1 MAEVMNSSG
10 GVATSVVDKN
20 NDYQALVKKCFN
32 DLLTLLDSKMDDL
45 DKRNVQLAFE
55 IAFEAHQSQK
65 RQTGEPYILHPIEVA
80 RICVEEIGLGATS
93 VICALLH
100 DVVEDT
106 TVTLQEIR
114 NKFGEKGD
122 RIATIVDGLT
132 KLDIEDANVNK
143 QTENF
148 RKVLGTLISDVRV
161 VLIKMADRLHN
172 MRTLEAMSPIK
183 QIKIASETSFIYAP
197 LAGRLGLYK
206 IKTEFD
212 DLCMKIVDSENYQYI
227 AKKINETKKARQEYI
242 ERFIK
247 PVEAQLL
254 EETNFKFRITGR
266 PKSISSIHNKIKKK
280 KVAFEQIYDLFAIRV
295 ILDLGEQAT
304 EAYER
309 MCCWQVYAIV
319 SNIYTALPERTKDF
333 INLPKSNGY
342 QSLHTTVVGPDG
354 RFIEVQIRTERMNEI
369 AERGFAAHWKYK
381 GVSSKSD
388 VYDVWL
394 ESIRDILEDNNTN
407 SLELVYDFK
416 NSLFQDEVHVFTPKG
431 EMKRLPKGATA
442 LDFAYAI
449 HSDVGN
455 RCGLVVINNRIV
467 PISTE
472 LNNSDQVE
480 IVTKPNQKPSR
491 DWLQIV
497 TTAKAKNKIRTALKE
512 EQYKLAQLGKEMLE
526 RKLSHLKVNFEES
539 IELIIKYFDYKSVQ
553 DVYTDLFNQDIT
565 IAEIFRE
572 FKVEQR
578 KLVLKVA
585 QGEHPDS
592 NGHKPT
598 RQTSSKLGL
607 YINKEPAEQYKY
619 QLASCCNPVQGDQVF
634 AYITVNLGLKVH
646 RVSCQNAEYLMA
658 NYAHRI
664 MPAEWLMTSDSSF
677 IANLKITGIDTG
689 KGVIERMIN
698 EISNNL
704 GLNIRSFNISAP
716 NGYFKAELSL
726 MVQNIKQLSQAINS
740 IKNLENVNGVYRD

>member
-1 MAEVMNSSG
+1 MAEVMSG
-10 GVATSVVDKN
+10 GGVFATSAEEKDN
-20 NDYQALVKKCFN
+20 YYQVLVKERFN
-32 DLLTLLDSKMDDL
+32 SLLLLMDNKMDDV

-55 IAFEAHQSQK
+55 IALEAHKQQK
-65 RQTGEPYILHPIEVA
+65 RKTGEPYILHPIEVA

-100 DVVEDT
+100 DVVEDSS
-106 TVTLQEIR
+106 VTLQEISE
-114 NKFGEKGD
+114 KFGEKGE

-148 RKVLGTLISDVRV
+148 RKVLGTLINDVRV

-172 MRTLEAMSPIK
+172 MRTLEAMSPI
-183 QIKIASETSFIYAP
+183 QQVKIASETSFIYAP

-212 DLCMKIVDSENYQYI
+212 DLCMKIVDAENYQYV

-247 PVEAQLL
+247 PLKEQLSK
-254 EETNFKFRITGR
+254 ETNFKFRITGR
-266 PKSISSIHNKIKKK
+266 PKSISSIYNKIKKK

-295 ILDLGEQAT
+295 ILDLGDQVT

-354 RFIEVQIRTERMNEI
+354 RFVEVQIRTEQMNEI

-381 GVSSKSD
+381 GTSSQSD

-442 LDFAYAI
+442 LDFAYSI
-449 HSDVGN
+449 HSDIGN
-455 RCGLVVINNRIV
+455 QCGLVRINNRVV

-472 LNNSDQVE
+472 LKNSDQIE
-480 IVTKPNQKPSR
+480 IITKPNQKPSR
-491 DWLQIV
+491 DWLQMV
-497 TTAKAKNKIRTALKE
+497 TTTLAKNKIRSALKE
-512 EQYKLAQLGKEMLE
+512 EQHKLAQLGKEMLE

-539 IELIIKYFDYKSVQ
+539 IELLVKHFNYKSAQ
-553 DVYTDLFNQDIT
+553 DLYADLFNQDIT

-572 FKVEQR
+572 FKVEQG
-578 KLVLKVA
+578 KIVLKVA
-585 QGEHPDS
+585 QEEGTKVVPLA
-592 NGHKPT
+592 T

-634 AYITVNLGLKVH
+634 AYITVNSGLKVH

-664 MPAEWLMTSDSSF
+664 MPAEWLTTSDSSF
-677 IANLKITGIDTG
+677 IANLRITGIDTG
-689 KGVIERMIN
+689 TGVIERMIN

-704 GLNIRSFNISAP
+704 GLNIRSFTISAP

-726 MVQNIKQLSQAINS
+726 MVQNIKQLSRAINS

>member
-1 MAEVMNSSG
+1 MAEVMSG
-10 GVATSVVDKN
+10 GGVFATSAEEKDN
-20 NDYQALVKKCFN
+20 YYQVLVKERFN
-32 DLLTLLDSKMDDL
+32 SLLLLMDNKMDDV

-55 IAFEAHQSQK
+55 IALEAHKQQK
-65 RQTGEPYILHPIEVA
+65 RKTGEPYILHPIEVA

-100 DVVEDT
+100 DVVEDSS
-106 TVTLQEIR
+106 VTLQEISE
-114 NKFGEKGD
+114 KFGEKGE

-148 RKVLGTLISDVRV
+148 RKVLGTLINDVRV

-172 MRTLEAMSPIK
+172 MRTLEAMSPI
-183 QIKIASETSFIYAP
+183 QQVKIASETSFIYAP

-212 DLCMKIVDSENYQYI
+212 DLCMKIVDAENYQYV

-247 PVEAQLL
+247 PLKEQLSK
-254 EETNFKFRITGR
+254 ETNFKFRITGR
-266 PKSISSIHNKIKKK
+266 PKSISSIYNKIKKK

-295 ILDLGEQAT
+295 ILDLGDQVT

-354 RFIEVQIRTERMNEI
+354 RFVEVQIRTEQMNEI

-381 GVSSKSD
+381 GTSSQSD

-407 SLELVYDFK
+407 SLELLYDFK

-442 LDFAYAI
+442 LDFAYSI
-449 HSDVGN
+449 HSDIGN
-455 RCGLVVINNRIV
+455 QCGLVRINNRVV

-472 LNNSDQVE
+472 LKNSDQIE
-480 IVTKPNQKPSR
+480 IITKPNQKPSR
-491 DWLQIV
+491 DWLQMV
-497 TTAKAKNKIRTALKE
+497 TTTLAKNKIRSALKE

-539 IELIIKYFDYKSVQ
+539 IELLVKHFNYKSAQ
-553 DVYTDLFNQDIT
+553 DLYADLFNQDIT

-572 FKVEQR
+572 FKVEQG
-578 KLVLKVA
+578 KIVFKVA
-585 QGEHPDS
+585 QEEGTKVVPLA
-592 NGHKPT
+592 T

-634 AYITVNLGLKVH
+634 AYITVNSGLKVH

-664 MPAEWLMTSDSSF
+664 MPAEWLTTSDSSF
-677 IANLKITGIDTG
+677 IANLRITGIDTG
-689 KGVIERMIN
+689 TGVIERMIN

-704 GLNIRSFNISAP
+704 GLNIRSFTISAP

-726 MVQNIKQLSQAINS
+726 MVQNIKQLSRAINS

>member
-10 GVATSVVDKN
+10 SVATPAEDEN
-20 NDYQALVKKCFN
+20 NDYQALVKKRFN
-32 DLLTLLDSKMDDL
+32 SLLTLLDNKMDDL
-45 DKRNVQLAFE
+45 DRRNVQLAFE
-55 IAFEAHQSQK
+55 IALEAHQPQK
-65 RQTGEPYILHPIEVA
+65 RKTGEPYILHPIEVA

-114 NKFGEKGD
+114 KKFGEKGE

-132 KLDIEDANVNK
+132 KLDIEDANLNK

-148 RKVLGTLISDVRV
+148 RKVLGTLMNDVRV

-212 DLCMKIVDSENYQYI
+212 DLCMKIVDPENYQYV

-247 PVEAQLL
+247 PVEEQLL

-381 GVSSKSD
+381 GTSSKSD

-442 LDFAYAI
+442 LDFAYSI

-455 RCGLVVINNRIV
+455 QCALVKINNRIV

-472 LNNSDQVE
+472 LKNSDQVE
-480 IVTKPNQKPSR
+480 ITTKPNQKPSR
-491 DWLQIV
+491 DWLQMV
-497 TTAKAKNKIRTALKE
+497 TTARAKNKIRTALKE
-512 EQYKLAQLGKEMLE
+512 EQHKLAQLGKEMLE

-539 IELIIKYFDYKSVQ
+539 IELIAKHFEYKSVQ
-553 DVYTDLFNQDIT
+553 DLYTDLFSQDIT
-565 IAEIFRE
+565 VAEIFRE
-572 FKVEQR
+572 FKVEQS
-578 KLVLKVA
+578 KLILKVA
-585 QGEHPDS
+585 QGENTNS
-592 NGHKPT
+592 GVVKPT
-598 RQTSSKLGL
+598 RQASSKLGL

-634 AYITVNLGLKVH
+634 AYITINSGLKVH

-664 MPAEWLMTSDSSF
+664 MPAEWLTTSDSSF

-726 MVQNIKQLSQAINS
+726 MVQNIKQLSKAINS